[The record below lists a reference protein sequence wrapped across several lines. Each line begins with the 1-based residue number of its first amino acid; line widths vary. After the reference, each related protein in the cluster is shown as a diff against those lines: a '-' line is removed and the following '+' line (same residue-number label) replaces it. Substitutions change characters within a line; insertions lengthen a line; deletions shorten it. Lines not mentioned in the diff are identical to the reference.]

1 MVLSQGTFAKTNPW
15 QDKTLPKICW
25 DIGPVMVLQKL
36 FHRKAVGTHGQFLN
50 SVGTGFGSLFFGHKS
65 FFCTKISFMI
75 FGATRHIMHENRTQ
89 RPYLINRD
97 KHRASHWLPKFVQME
112 NLTFWDM
119 NWTDIYWHIPF
130 EKTHLNQG
138 FPILLRMLSSGH
150 QVPLPHAPRVPH
162 APHAAAH
169 VAVHPSEQPPWMQP
183 PGRRNRRFAKKKDK
197 NIHLKKQ
204 DMRFSNGFFS
214 LLFCFFV
221 GVI

>member
-1 MVLSQGTFAKTNPW
+1 
-15 QDKTLPKICW
+15 
-25 DIGPVMVLQKL
+25 
-36 FHRKAVGTHGQFLN
+36 
-50 SVGTGFGSLFFGHKS
+50 
-65 FFCTKISFMI
+65 
-75 FGATRHIMHENRTQ
+75 
-89 RPYLINRD
+89 
-97 KHRASHWLPKFVQME
+97 
-112 NLTFWDM
+112 
-119 NWTDIYWHIPF
+119 
-130 EKTHLNQG
+130 
-138 FPILLRMLSSGH
+138 MLSSGH